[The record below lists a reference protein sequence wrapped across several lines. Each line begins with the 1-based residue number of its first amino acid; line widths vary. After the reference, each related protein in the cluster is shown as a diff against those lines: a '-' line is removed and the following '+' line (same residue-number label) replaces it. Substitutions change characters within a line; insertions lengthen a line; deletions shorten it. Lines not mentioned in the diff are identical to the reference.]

1 MLTSTINLPSFD
13 VHVEMQDEGD
23 IWIQAYFDEVDVKEQ
38 WTMLCLL
45 MSEMREAL
53 NVELVE
59 TCVEHDCITARIK
72 RP

>member
-1 MLTSTINLPSFD
+1 MLTSTINLTSF
-13 VHVEMQDEGD
+13 VVYVEMLDEGD
-23 IWIQAYFDEVDVKEQ
+23 IWIRTYFDEVDVKEQ

-45 MSEMREAL
+45 MNEMREAL
-53 NVELVE
+53 GVELVE